1 MYFYKIGPYWLIIA
15 KYYFYIPHSINVWT
29 KNNHI
34 SMFCLIRSWC
44 LSQHSRYQITVSFF
58 FSLYSITINWL
69 AWISRYVIV
78 ALNVNMKWANDVT
91 VNCYFFKLKYGM
103 CLYCH
108 RIFNF
113 RMSWTLYDPVNWRNI
128 ELLDFE
134 FEYVVWP
141 YRHCTFFFSM
151 YLFLK
156 TDERGLVIRAFF
168 F

>member
-1 MYFYKIGPYWLIIA
+1 MFEQKTIIFQCFVLFGA
-15 KYYFYIPHSINVWT
+15 DVSVSIQDT
-29 KNNHI
+29 KLQLV
-34 SMFCLIRSWC
+34 F
-44 LSQHSRYQITVSFF
+44 FF

-141 YRHCTFFFSM
+141 YRHCTFFSVCIYSWKLM
-151 YLFLK
+151 N
-156 TDERGLVIRAFF
+156 VVW
-168 F
+168 